1 MGQPTLDAA
10 ETEFDQWA
18 DAGRAE
24 SMADGHGGVT
34 RAALDRWNLNQ
45 SHTVLDVGCGNGW
58 AVREMMR
65 RGAGTGI
72 GVDLSPKMV
81 ALAQAE
87 TGSNTNCSFAVA
99 AAAKLPF
106 ADGSVT
112 HILNVESIYYY
123 PDPAA
128 ALSEWARVT
137 APGGKLTILVDL
149 YEENIATH
157 VWVDALDIDV
167 HLLSAA
173 SLSALLKDAGWRDVH
188 TEQIIDPRP
197 ITPRNEFQTSKYW
210 PSYEA
215 YVSHRETGALVVY
228 GTR

>member
-1 MGQPTLDAA
+1 MAQPTLSAA

-34 RAALDRWNLNQ
+34 RVALNRWTLNHT
-45 SHTVLDVGCGNGW
+45 HTVLDVGCGNGW

-65 RGAGTGI
+65 RGAGKGI

-87 TGSNTNCSFAVA
+87 TSPNANCSFAVA
-99 AAAKLPF
+99 PAAKLPLD
-106 ADGSVT
+106 DGSVT

-123 PDPAA
+123 PDPEA
-128 ALSEWARVT
+128 ALVEWARVT
-137 APGGKLTILVDL
+137 APGGKVTILVDL
-149 YEENIATH
+149 YEENTATH

-167 HLLSAA
+167 HLLSAT
-173 SLSALLKDAGWRDVH
+173 SLSALLTSAGWRDVH
-188 TEQIIDPRP
+188 AEQVIDPRP
-197 ITPRNEFQTSKYW
+197 MTPRNEFQISKYW

-215 YVSHRETGALVVY
+215 YVSHREMGALVVY